1 MNWEYLVL
9 RSFFILLWLSVGLA
23 LLGMNED

>member
-1 MNWEYLVL
+1 MNWEYLVTRL
-9 RSFFILLWLSVGLA
+9 FFILLWVSVGLV

>member
-1 MNWEYLVL
+1 MNWEDVVL
-9 RSFFILLWLSVGLA
+9 RSFFILLWLSAGLA

>member
-1 MNWEYLVL
+1 MNLEYLVCRL
-9 RSFFILLWLSVGLA
+9 FFILLWLSAGLA

>member
-1 MNWEYLVL
+1 MNLENLVL